1 MKKHRMFL
9 PLFVFGIL
17 TVSSCNVNSTSTN
30 TNINNDN
37 VSIEDVPAD
46 LNGEIDLDSVDKASL
61 LVKDSKNIVFL
72 DKALD
77 EIGVESIEPI
87 YRGSAWKELKLKDN
101 ISSINVIGKIRDLN
115 YFELVDYN
123 YIVKEQ
129 ALGPSLEGFDKGNP
143 GLGKQQGYLKQIGV
157 DKLWKWMDKNSPI
170 GQNGKPITQA
180 GGNRDTIVAVVDTGV
195 DYTHPDLIENMWVN
209 ENEIPDNGIDDD
221 FNGYIDDYYGWNA
234 VAENGRPMDDH
245 GHGTHCAGI
254 IGMDNNKIGG
264 IGIAY
269 NTRIMPVK
277 CGDSSGAFTSADIA
291 EAITYAYL
299 NGADIISMS
308 VAGPNLSIAVEEAVI
323 KAYNSTFLVA
333 AAGNEALKN
342 EPAYPG
348 DPLFIPQYPASY
360 PYVLGVMSCN
370 QENWLSFFSNWDTKH
385 DNNVEYEIAAPGEAI
400 YSTFPNK
407 QYMSLNGTSMA
418 TPVVAGVAAL
428 LRSMYPDKDAFPTSF
443 LMSQIAE
450 NSDVLYSKVMPWEDY
465 PGVINAYNSIVN
477 APNPTLSLYDY
488 YAFDDKSLAPENN
501 GDGAIDAG
509 ETLSIGVALK
519 NRGGVASNVLAKID
533 TLTVDGNVDPFIE
546 IIDDTLEYKDIGTYS
561 IREPEKIKD
570 DNGAVVN
577 VKEAFKIK
585 IKKDIPNNY
594 NIVLNLKVTAKN
606 GLDPKDETIYTIKTD
621 TFDGKIDMVFTAHQ
635 GMRLPRRVSEDTVFT
650 NDKRYILANNMVIDE
665 GVTCRFEAGCEIEVF
680 EGSDSYYNTIVNS
693 PQIINHGNLI
703 FDGTKEKR
711 IKIAPSEKFEFEFCR
726 WYLCDYGKCTLNY
739 TDITNVRTNNQYIYK
754 SFNSHFIVN
763 GANYEYFNGV
773 LTKRAAYTYDGGDN
787 GNLLIRNFLNSTI
800 SGKDTSIR
808 FCLGFDNLENS
819 TIKLLKSHCQGFE
832 LIDGYYSFV
841 TGRCDNN
848 IFVQEKEFDF
858 NMESLGD
865 YYPLY
870 LGLKSTVTSFNNN
883 TFINEYNES
892 EIPLGKSARIFV
904 EDGCVSDWHGN
915 NFTGLYKIFK
925 DRLVYDYLNGY
936 GNTVVE
942 YFDDKQD
949 LSLQMPFIESIKLF
963 DEKGV
968 ETENIGREEFTCLVK
983 FNRPMEQNEIDVMFG
998 SRRPYSDYKI
1008 PGKWISETEWKGS
1021 YKITSNIANGTQHFR
1036 INGAHAKGEPGL
1048 ELVETGARYSFSVNM
1063 AVAESM
1069 NLFAEATQEGMKL
1082 TWMQDDYAEVMG
1094 YNIYRSEEKDG
1105 YYTRLNSTVIP
1116 NTSNSFIDENAEPG
1130 KTYWYTF
1137 TIVTTGLNESD
1148 PSPKTFGTMIDT
1160 ISPNIYH
1167 TPINQG
1173 YLNSDLIISCNATDN
1188 MKLEYVKLYYRKKG
1202 ASEYQTMTM
1211 IKNNDKYT
1219 ARVSQSNL
1227 SLEGL
1232 EYYIVASDGVNTIT
1246 KGDESTPY
1254 QVIIKEPQV
1263 LSNIGDVNGDGVIDS
1278 LDPLMMMQAM
1288 EGKIILTDDQFK
1300 RADLNKSG
1308 VIESVEI
1315 LTVMKFINGSIS
1327 SLENVL

>member
-1 MKKHRMFL
+1 MRKKFL
-9 PLFVFGIL
+9 AFLFFTALAI
-17 TVSSCNVNSTSTN
+17 SSGNVN
-30 TNINNDN
+30 NINNSF
-37 VSIEDVPAD
+37 VDVDGNNDTVDKLPAD
-46 LNGEIDLDSVDKASL
+46 LSGSVDLDSVDKTTL
-61 LVKDSKNIVFL
+61 LVKDSKNIVLL

-77 EIGVESIEPI
+77 EIGVESMEPI
-87 YRGSAWKELKLKDN
+87 FRGSAWKELKLKDN
-101 ISSINVIGKIRDLN
+101 VSSINVIGKIRDLN

-129 ALGPSLEGFDKGNP
+129 ALDTGLEGFDNGNP
-143 GLGKQQGYLKQIGV
+143 GLGKQQSYLKQIGV

-195 DYTHPDLIENMWVN
+195 DYTHPDLINNMWVN

-342 EPAYPG
+342 EPAFPG
-348 DPLFIPQYPASY
+348 DLQFLPQYPASY

-450 NSDVLYSKVMPWEDY
+450 NSDVLYSEVMPWEDY

-533 TLTVDGNVDPFIE
+533 TLTVDGNFDPFIE
-546 IIDDTLEYKDIGTYS
+546 IVDDTLEYKDIGTYS

-570 DNGAVVN
+570 ENGAVVN
-577 VKEAFKIK
+577 VKQAFKIK

-621 TFDGKIDMVFTAHQ
+621 TFDGKVDMVFTAHQ
-635 GMRLPRRVSEDTVFT
+635 GMRLPRRISEDTVFT
-650 NDKRYILANNMVIDE
+650 NDRRYILSNNMIVDE
-665 GVTCRFEAGCEIEVF
+665 GVTCKFEAGCEIEVF
-680 EGSDSYYNTIVNS
+680 EGTDSYYNTIINS

-703 FDGTKEKR
+703 FDGTKENR

-726 WYLCDYGKCTLNY
+726 WLIKNYGICTITY
-739 TDITNVRTNNQYIYK
+739 SDITNLRTGNNYITEIN
-754 SFNSHFIVN
+754 NSRIIRN
-763 GANYEYFNGV
+763 GSTYEYVNGV
-773 LTKRAAYTYDGGDN
+773 LTGGTNDCSFCVN
-787 GNLLIRNFLNSTI
+787 NFINSTI
-800 SGKDTSIR
+800 EGKDLVENPYYDFDR
-808 FCLGFDNLENS
+808 FISSAS
-819 TIKLLKSHCQGFE
+819 TLLKSKPINYPFPGLFHFE
-832 LIDGYYSFV
+832 INYECS
-841 TGRCDNN
+841 NS
-848 IFVQEKEFDF
+848 IFIQQKEFDM
-858 NMESLGD
+858 NMSSNGD
-865 YYPLY
+865 YDPMY
-870 LGLKSTVTSFNNN
+870 LKLDKTVTKFDNN
-883 TFINEYNES
+883 TFINEYDEN
-892 EIPLGKSARIFV
+892 EIPLAKSTRIFV

-936 GNTVVE
+936 GNTIVE

-963 DEKGV
+963 DEKGN

-1008 PGKWISETEWKGS
+1008 KGDWINETEWKGS

-1036 INGAHAKGEPGL
+1036 IMGAYAKGEPGL

-1082 TWMQDDYAEVMG
+1082 TWIQDDYAEVMG
-1094 YNIYRSEEKDG
+1094 YNVYRSEEKDG

-1116 NTSNSFIDENAEPG
+1116 NTYNSYVDENAEPG

-1137 TIVTTGLNESD
+1137 TVVTTALNESD

-1167 TPINQG
+1167 TPVNQG

-1188 MKLEYVKLYYRKKG
+1188 MKLDYVKLYYRKKG
-1202 ASEYQTMTM
+1202 MSEYQTMTM

-1227 SLEGL
+1227 SLDGL

-1246 KGDESTPY
+1246 KGNELTPY
-1254 QVIIKEPQV
+1254 QVIIKESQV